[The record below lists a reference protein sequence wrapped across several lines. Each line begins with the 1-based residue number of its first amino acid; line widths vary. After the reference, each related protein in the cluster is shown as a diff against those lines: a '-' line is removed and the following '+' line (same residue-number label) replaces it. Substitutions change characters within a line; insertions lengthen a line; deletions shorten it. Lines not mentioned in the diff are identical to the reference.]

1 MAIGRLSDS
10 EQSTA
15 ILDLFPC
22 QGDWRDGEYFSLPGN
37 RMVELVRGRVEVLS
51 VPSMLHQFI
60 ARSLF
65 LLMNEFVERHGLGLV
80 MSAPT
85 RVKIDDRHYR
95 EPDVLFVANRNRRRQ
110 QEQYWEA
117 IDLAAEIISPD
128 DPDRDLVDK
137 RRDYEKAEISE
148 YWIIDPRND
157 SIQVNTLRNGV
168 YEPFMSSRN
177 AIASS
182 IVLNG
187 FELDVERLF
196 RDARSATHGQTP

>member
-1 MAIGRLSDS
+1 
-10 EQSTA
+10 
-15 ILDLFPC
+15 
-22 QGDWRDGEYFSLPGN
+22 
-37 RMVELVRGRVEVLS
+37 MVELVRGRVEVLS

-187 FELDVERLF
+187 FELDVEQLF
-196 RDARSATHGQTP
+196 RDARSAMHGQTP